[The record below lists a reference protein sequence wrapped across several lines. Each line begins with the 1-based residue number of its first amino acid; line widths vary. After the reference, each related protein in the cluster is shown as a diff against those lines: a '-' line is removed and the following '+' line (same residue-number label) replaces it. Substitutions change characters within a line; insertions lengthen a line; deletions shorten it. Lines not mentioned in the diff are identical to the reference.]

1 IELAHVARRVVKRGA
16 CVQEQA
22 HGRVRLFFGL
32 FDVEPVR
39 ARIDAP
45 VNAAHL
51 IARDVW
57 AMLRKLL
64 RESVIRTP
72 VQADEEAFD
81 DRARDKVEP
90 PDGGQH
96 YWLKQAFVRRWNG
109 HLKFVSTCHWP

>member
-1 IELAHVARRVVKRGA
+1 RGA
-16 CVQEQA
+16 GVQEQA
-22 HGRVRLFFGL
+22 HGCVRLFFGF

-51 IARDVW
+51 VARDVW
-57 AMLRKLL
+57 AMLRELL

-81 DRARDKVEP
+81 NRARDEIEP
-90 PDGGQH
+90 TDSGQH
-96 YWLKQAFVRRWNG
+96 NWLKQAFVRRWNG
-109 HLKFVSTCHWP
+109 HLK